1 MIRRV
6 LTLYAV
12 SALGAGLLSAQQV
25 PNPPSKSAVTAV
37 QKATAPATQ
46 QKAAAPQTAAPAP
59 QQKVAMPPAA
69 TPPKAAAATPPKAA
83 PATPQKAAPA
93 TAQKA
98 ATPPRPAAGPAARQV
113 ARADSS
119 RVVFTREVYNYPRDG
134 RRDPFASLIATG
146 DIRPIFSDLVITG
159 IMYDPSGRNSLA
171 MLQDVSTNELYR
183 ARVGSVFGRIRINAI
198 RLKEVGV
205 SIDEFGFTRQE
216 VLLLNVPS
224 AGRTP

>member
-6 LTLYAV
+6 LTLCAV
-12 SALGAGLLSAQQV
+12 SALGAGLVSAQQV

-46 QKAAAPQTAAPAP
+46 QKAVAPQTAAPAP
-59 QQKVAMPPAA
+59 QQK
-69 TPPKAAAATPPKAA
+69 TATPPKAA

-93 TAQKA
+93 TPPKAAPATPQKA
-98 ATPPRPAAGPAARQV
+98 ATPPRPAAGQAARQV

-183 ARVGSVFGRIRINAI
+183 ARVGSVFGRIRINSI

>member
-6 LTLYAV
+6 LTLCAV
-12 SALGAGLLSAQQV
+12 SALGAGLVSAQQV

-46 QKAAAPQTAAPAP
+46 QKAVAPQTAAPAP
-59 QQKVAMPPAA
+59 QQK
-69 TPPKAAAATPPKAA
+69 TATPPKAA
-83 PATPQKAAPA
+83 PATPQKAA
-93 TAQKA
+93 
-98 ATPPRPAAGPAARQV
+98 TPPRPAAGQAARQV

-183 ARVGSVFGRIRINAI
+183 ARVGSVFGRIRINSI

>member
-6 LTLYAV
+6 LTLCAV
-12 SALGAGLLSAQQV
+12 SALGAGLVSAQQV

-46 QKAAAPQTAAPAP
+46 QKAAAPQPAAPAP
-59 QQKVAMPPAA
+59 QQKAAPAA
-69 TPPKAAAATPPKAA
+69 PQKAA
-83 PATPQKAAPA
+83 PATPQKAGAA
-93 TAQKA
+93 TPQKA
-98 ATPPRPAAGPAARQV
+98 ATPPTAPRPAAGQAARQA

-183 ARVGSVFGRIRINAI
+183 ARVGSVFGRIRINSI

>member
-6 LTLYAV
+6 LTLGAV
-12 SALGAGLLSAQQV
+12 SVLAAGLVSAQQV

-46 QKAAAPQTAAPAP
+46 QKSPPPAPAP
-59 QQKVAMPPAA
+59 QQKAAPAA
-69 TPPKAAAATPPKAA
+69 PQKAA
-83 PATPQKAAPA
+83 PATPQKAAA
-93 TAQKA
+93 TPQKA
-98 ATPPRPAAGPAARQV
+98 ATPPRPAAAQV
-113 ARADSS
+113 ARVDSS

-183 ARVGSVFGRIRINAI
+183 ARVGSVFGRIRITAI